1 MTESTQDEML
11 EADPNLE
18 RKGMIIHQGLT
29 ERKGMIIHQGLE
41 KMLTL

>member
-18 RKGMIIHQGLT
+18 RKGMIIHQGL
-29 ERKGMIIHQGLE
+29 E